1 MEMFMYCI
9 NVFKKVLKEMRFIV
23 MIFFIIK
30 DYFMIIW
37 RLFGKF

>member
-1 MEMFMYCI
+1 MEMFMYFI
-9 NVFKKVLKEMRFIV
+9 IVFKKVLKEMKFIV

-30 DYFMIIW
+30 DYLMIIW